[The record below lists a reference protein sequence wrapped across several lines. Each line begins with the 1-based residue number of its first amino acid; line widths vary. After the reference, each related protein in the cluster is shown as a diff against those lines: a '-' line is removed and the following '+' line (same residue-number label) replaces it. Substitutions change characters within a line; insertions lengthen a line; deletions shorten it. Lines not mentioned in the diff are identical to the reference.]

1 MSLSRILA
9 NIGTALD
16 SASTGDFLS
25 KVDSDGVF
33 GGVAYSSVTGTPT
46 VLDSANVTNLIDSAY
61 IQLRQ
66 TAVSGGGLDSATT
79 ISFVDS
85 DYITSRATAS
95 GFQMFEYDATAGQT
109 EFTGSDVNGNTLA
122 YSEYGLLVHYNGI
135 LLSGATDYTA
145 TDGTTVVLTD
155 SADADARITIAK
167 WSLASAGG
175 GGGSGPAWYG
185 DRAVLG
191 GGYSSNTDTN
201 AIEYFDISNLGNGAD
216 FGDISAAN
224 RGIGGLSNGSKA
236 VFGGGGSGTFINTM
250 DQITTSTLGNS
261 TDFGDLTVGRYGT
274 MGTGDGT
281 YGLFIGGIT
290 SGWSYVNTVDYI
302 TVASPGNATDF
313 GDCIKNAHSR
323 AVGSNGTRAVAMCG
337 EHGSSP
343 YHTDDIDYFTIA
355 SPGNAT
361 DFGNM
366 TDARAAVIGNL
377 DDGTYAC
384 CAGGYNY
391 STSAMVNTIDYI
403 TVATT
408 GNATDFG
415 DLLAVD
421 NVGRGVNN
429 GSRGCVCGDY
439 NQSNT
444 IQYITISSP
453 GNAQDFGDLN
463 AGRYECGA
471 ASGSPS

>member
-1 MSLSRILA
+1 MAIQIKLRRDQSS
-9 NIGTALD
+9 
-16 SASTGDFLS
+16 
-25 KVDSDGVF
+25 VWDSDNPVLLAGEIGFQYDSGTSQVGRF
-33 GGVAYSSVTGTPT
+33 KIGNGHREWSRLPYFYAYQDSSG
-46 VLDSANVTNLIDSAY
+46 AY
-61 IQLRQ
+61 PS
-66 TAVSGGGLDSATT
+66 SGGGS
-79 ISFVDS
+79 
-85 DYITSRATAS
+85 
-95 GFQMFEYDATAGQT
+95 
-109 EFTGSDVNGNTLA
+109 
-122 YSEYGLLVHYNGI
+122 
-135 LLSGATDYTA
+135 
-145 TDGTTVVLTD
+145 
-155 SADADARITIAK
+155 
-167 WSLASAGG
+167 
-175 GGGSGPAWYG
+175 SGPAWYG
-185 DRAVLG
+185 TRAVLG
-191 GGYSSNTDTN
+191 GGYSSSNDTN

-224 RGIGGLSNGSKA
+224 RGMGGLSNGSKA

-261 TDFGDLTVGRYGT
+261 TDFGDLTVGRMGA

-313 GDCIKNAHSR
+313 GDSIKNAQNR

-366 TDARAAVIGNL
+366 TAVRAAVIGNL

-391 STSAMVNTIDYI
+391 STSARVNTIDYI
-403 TVATT
+403 TVDTT

-415 DLLAVD
+415 DLLAAD

-471 ASGSPS
+471 ASGNAS